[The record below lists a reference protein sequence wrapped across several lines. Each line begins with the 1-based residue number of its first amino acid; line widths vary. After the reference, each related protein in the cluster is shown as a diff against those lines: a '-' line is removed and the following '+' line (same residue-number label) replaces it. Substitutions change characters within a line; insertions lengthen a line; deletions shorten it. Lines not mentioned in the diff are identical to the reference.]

1 MDNADLE
8 KLSISPG
15 KLTPKFHPNTIEYS
29 VTLGSDV
36 KQIKINPLT
45 SDSGASY
52 SISVSRLLS
61 YSRQICFPQLSSTF
75 SRHLPICLFMQG
87 SGGGKTVALKE
98 GEVTRVKIEVTAEDG
113 STIKNYLI
121 QVTRL
126 SASDASL
133 TDLKLSV
140 LGSLSPDFASAITS
154 YYAFVPFSCSSLE
167 VTPSVADK
175 KTAVKVNGGES
186 KDPIT
191 LNYGETVIEVEV
203 TSPDLTNK
211 QTYLLIISR
220 MKLLRPI
227 KFSDEKQ
234 QSKFQCPVC
243 LGVLY
248 RPKSIQDSKP
258 KHVFCKGC
266 IDELTRTSKQDP
278 LDSSPLPG
286 VWRVDEYDLDKELS
300 SQVVFC
306 VYSHWGCGE
315 KLKLCDLGPHMKQC
329 EFRPVVVEKSAEIV
343 PAKDLE
349 EKSKVR

>member
-1 MDNADLE
+1 M
-8 KLSISPG
+8 
-15 KLTPKFHPNTIEYS
+15 F
-29 VTLGSDV
+29 
-36 KQIKINPLT
+36 
-45 SDSGASY
+45 
-52 SISVSRLLS
+52 
-61 YSRQICFPQLSSTF
+61 SSALIY
-75 SRHLPICLFMQG
+75 RHLALYFLFIQG

-98 GEVTRVKIEVTAEDG
+98 GEVTPVKIEVTAEDG
-113 STIKNYLI
+113 STIKNYFI

-140 LGSLSPDFASAITS
+140 LGSLSPDSASNITS
-154 YYAFVPFSCSSLE
+154 YSAVVPFSSSSVE

-175 KTAVKVNGGES
+175 KTAVKVNGGGS
-186 KDPIT
+186 KDPIP
-191 LNYGETVIEVEV
+191 LNYGETVVEVEV
-203 TSPDLTNK
+203 TSPDSSSK
-211 QTYLLIISR
+211 RTYVLIISR
-220 MKLLRPI
+220 LKLLRPI
-227 KFSDEKQ
+227 KFSGEKE
-234 QSKFQCPVC
+234 QSKFECPVC

-248 RPKSIQDSKP
+248 RPKSIKNSQP

-278 LDSSPLPG
+278 LDGSPLPD

-306 VYSHWGCGE
+306 VYKHWGCGE
-315 KLKLCDLGPHMKQC
+315 ELKLCDLGPHMRQC
-329 EFRPVVVEKSAEIV
+329 EFRPVVVEKSEEIV

>member
-1 MDNADLE
+1 MF
-8 KLSISPG
+8 I
-15 KLTPKFHPNTIEYS
+15 
-29 VTLGSDV
+29 
-36 KQIKINPLT
+36 
-45 SDSGASY
+45 
-52 SISVSRLLS
+52 
-61 YSRQICFPQLSSTF
+61 
-75 SRHLPICLFMQG
+75 QG
-87 SGGGKTVALKE
+87 SGGGKTVSLKE
-98 GEVTRVKIEVTAEDG
+98 GEVTPVKIEVTAEDG
-113 STIKNYLI
+113 STIKNYFI

-140 LGSLSPDFASAITS
+140 LGNLSPDFVSNITS
-154 YYAFVPFSCSSLE
+154 YSAFVPFSCSSVE

-186 KDPIT
+186 KDPII
-191 LNYGETVIEVEV
+191 LNYGETVVEVEV
-203 TSPDLTNK
+203 TSPDVSNK
-211 QTYLLIISR
+211 RTYVLIISR
-220 MKLLRPI
+220 LKLLRPI

-234 QSKFQCPVC
+234 QSKFKCPVC

-248 RPKSIQDSKP
+248 RPKSIKDSQP

-278 LDSSPLPG
+278 LDGSPLPD

-306 VYSHWGCGE
+306 VYKHWGCGE
-315 KLKLCDLGPHMKQC
+315 ELKLCDLGPHMKQC

-343 PAKDLE
+343 PAKDLD